1 MISAILITE
10 KKLLLNTY
18 KVYIDDIVLK
28 NSDYLK
34 YYLDVL
40 NNI

>member
-1 MISAILITE
+1 MISVIIITE
-10 KKLLLNTY
+10 KELLLNTY
-18 KVYIDDIVLK
+18 KVYIDGVALE

-40 NNI
+40 NSI